1 MTNYDKI
8 LIWQFGIQ
16 CKSEGTNTRR
26 ANSTANRQNCF
37 FILLA
42 NPCLLDKRAITVD
55 RALSCHIIRSA
66 RCAVLQSHKKH
77 ASKILNIGYFGI
89 NLVCKKVTNSMYV
102 TKYKTVEKTAKLC
115 QFFALAMKL
124 KCQ

>member
-1 MTNYDKI
+1 MTKFFGSLEFNVNLKARILGAQIRQPIGKI
-8 LIWQFGIQ
+8 AFSFCSPIHAFW
-16 CKSEGTNTRR
+16 TNVRSRLTEHCR
-26 ANSTANRQNCF
+26 A
-37 FILLA
+37 
-42 NPCLLDKRAITVD
+42 
-55 RALSCHIIRSA
+55 IRSA
-66 RCAVLQSHKKH
+66 RCAVLQSRKKH

-89 NLVCKKVTNSMYV
+89 NFVCNKITNSMYV